1 MDVKLSQTEPRTHQ
15 LGIRGSVL
23 LAGPLGGGVAAAPR
37 PRTAFIVAT
46 VVPPMR
52 LPLHS
57 LCKAGSGVVSGRPSR
72 LRGARRP
79 QPALGRGWSGA
90 EHAVAHRVARSTRA
104 RTL

>member
-57 LCKAGSGVVSGRPSR
+57 LCKAIQRLRRSLAASGRLGSAAR
-72 LRGARRP
+72 LSAPIATLP
-79 QPALGRGWSGA
+79 QRLAAGR
-90 EHAVAHRVARSTRA
+90 RA
-104 RTL
+104 RAL